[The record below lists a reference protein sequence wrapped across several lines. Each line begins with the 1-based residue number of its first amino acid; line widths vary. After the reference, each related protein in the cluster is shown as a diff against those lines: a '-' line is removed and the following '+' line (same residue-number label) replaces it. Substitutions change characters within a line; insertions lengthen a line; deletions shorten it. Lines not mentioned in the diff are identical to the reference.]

1 MDITTL
7 FDALMIPALNQS
19 STNIFSDCQHIFKN
33 LLNNLTDSAIG
44 VLHVTSL
51 TDAQNTTFG
60 LPHVFLEK
68 AQTLKL
74 NQNAK
79 DLHRTTNSCKYL
91 HTVGPV

>member
-51 TDAQNTTFG
+51 TGAQNTTFG
-60 LPHVFLEK
+60 FQHVFLVK
-68 AQTLKL
+68 AQTSKLKVEPECKRSA
-74 NQNAK
+74 QNHK
-79 DLHRTTNSCKYL
+79 
-91 HTVGPV
+91 

>member
-51 TDAQNTTFG
+51 TGAQNTTFG
-60 LPHVFLEK
+60 LQHVFLVK
-68 AQTLKL
+68 AQTSKLKVEPECKRSA
-74 NQNAK
+74 QNHK
-79 DLHRTTNSCKYL
+79 
-91 HTVGPV
+91 